1 MPARAQAS
9 KHIDVDVNQVTG
21 LFTFIAL
28 NRRRWILVSQP
39 IQPQAFH
46 RYGHGQDRSREQ
58 PGDVTQVST
67 LITQPQGMQQG
78 LKIERQR
85 LGAASNALTSQKS
98 WII

>member
-9 KHIDVDVNQVTG
+9 KRIDVDVNQVTG

-58 PGDVTQVST
+58 PGDVAQVEPLSSD
-67 LITQPQGMQQG
+67 I
-78 LKIERQR
+78 
-85 LGAASNALTSQKS
+85 NAM
-98 WII
+98 